1 MPRIGLRT
9 LTAGL
14 LVLLLAGPA
23 TVGLPR
29 QVTQADLDKL
39 YELLE
44 TGAHYKV
51 RFQAAKALGLMK
63 MPAAVPNLLK
73 ALNNDDDPLVRGTA
87 AWALGS
93 IGHPGAV
100 DALVRAIEKDEEFVS
115 QQADGARELIV
126 ARFPDNLP
134 GPEHAFYHL
143 RLRSLRINDRSQK
156 ELYPWLL
163 DGFATRLVV
172 HESLDLGEEMV
183 IDDPGEAADDPTS
196 WKHWPAIRLELT
208 GGVHEIRVPP
218 ERAPGDVV
226 VVLSVGVEWL
236 PPKRALLPA
245 ARYEGAALFAGGP
258 APASELDDDPLTE
271 AKKVALD
278 AAAAQAVEAL
288 LARLALAP

>member
-1 MPRIGLRT
+1 MPRIGLRM

-14 LVLLLAGPA
+14 LVLLMAWPA
-23 TVGLPR
+23 SVGLPR
-29 QVTQADLDKL
+29 PATQADLDRL
-39 YELLE
+39 YALLK
-44 TGAHYKV
+44 TGTHYKV

-63 MPAAVPNLLK
+63 MPAAVPNLIK
-73 ALNNDDDPLVRGTA
+73 ALNNDDDHLVRGTA

-100 DALVRAIEKDEEFVS
+100 DALVRAIEMDEEFVS
-115 QQADGARELIV
+115 QQAEGARELII

-143 RLRSLRINDRSQK
+143 RLSNLRISDVSQ
-156 ELYPWLL
+156 EALYPWLL
-163 DGFATRLVV
+163 DGFATRFVV

-183 IDDPGEAADDPTS
+183 IDAAGEEADDPTS
-196 WKHWPAIRLELT
+196 WRHWPVIRLELT
-208 GGVHEIRVPP
+208 GGVEEIRVPP
-218 ERAPGDVV
+218 DRAPGEVSVV
-226 VVLSVGVEWL
+226 VSVGVEWL
-236 PPKRALLPA
+236 PPKLALLPA
-245 ARYEGAALFAGGP
+245 AKYEGAARFAGGP

-278 AAAAQAVEAL
+278 AAVAQAAEAL